1 VLTNDIFVFI
11 RQVTLLLRRMP
22 ISQYGQ
28 ANIRMQCNAP
38 VEIYLYQ
45 VHIKQINVE

>member
-1 VLTNDIFVFI
+1 VLTNDIFAFI

-28 ANIRMQCNAP
+28 ANMHAMQYACR
-38 VEIYLYQ
+38 
-45 VHIKQINVE
+45 NVFISGSH